1 MNFAELGLKPEIL
14 DALAK
19 LEYTTPTKIQEEVI
33 KVSEDWKNII
43 GQSQTGTWKTWAF
56 VISILQKIDLTK
68 PWIKAII
75 LAPTREL
82 VTQTKDEIYATS
94 KFMNLK
100 SLSVYGWE
108 PIYKQIKMLNKWQ
121 DIIIGTPGRVIDLI
135 ERGIL
140 KIEEIEFFV
149 LDEVDRMLDMWFI
162 DDIDFIWNKLKN
174 LKQTFLFS
182 ATITPEIKWI
192 VEKYLWMNY
201 TFIKADTELTV
212 AKIDHSFIEVPHID
226 KYSML
231 KRFIIKHQSEKT
243 IVFVQTK
250 RDTEV
255 LAQKL
260 VEDGLKATYLNW
272 DMRQRERFRALKDFS
287 EWDSNIFIV
296 TDVASRWLN
305 MKNIELVVNY
315 DVPSDPESYIH
326 RIGRTWRAW
335 ATGKAVMLVSRWE
348 KLALRNIEKR
358 NKITIKQVDG
368 EWDEIKR
375 TDKPDDYRAS
385 GRWGSTRSRF
395 DRKPSGGRSSGGSRF
410 GWERSSSS
418 SSYRSSSDSRT
429 WERKPFGERKE
440 FGERKP
446 FWERKDFGERKPF
459 GERKSFWDRDSSSR
473 FWWEKKEFGERK
485 SFGDRKPFWDK
496 KEFWERKPFWERS
509 SSPRFW
515 DKKDFG
521 ERKSFWERKPFGEKK
536 EFWERK
542 SFWGPSK
549 FWERK
554 PFGDK
559 KPFGERKPFG
569 EKKSF
574 WEEKYYSN
582 KEDLRKTEI
591 SRDRKTSGDIS
602 KKWKWEWFKSNFSKS
617 KKPYVSKRRED

>member
-33 KVSEDWKNII
+33 KVSQDWKNII

-121 DIIIGTPGRVIDLI
+121 DIVIGTPGRVIDLI
-135 ERGIL
+135 ERWIL
-140 KIEEIEFFV
+140 KIAEIEFFV

-192 VEKYLWMNY
+192 VEKYLWMDY

-231 KRFIIKHQSEKT
+231 KRFIVKHQSEKT

-260 VEDGLKATYLNW
+260 IEDGLRASYLNW

-305 MKNIELVVNY
+305 MKNVELVVNY

-375 TDKPDDYRAS
+375 TDKPDDYRGG
-385 GRWGSTRSRF
+385 GRWGNSRSRF
-395 DRKPSGGRSSGGSRF
+395 DRRPSGGGRSSGGSRF
-410 GWERSSSS
+410 WWERKEF
-418 SSYRSSSDSRT
+418 
-429 WERKPFGERKE
+429 WERKPFGEK
-440 FGERKP
+440 
-446 FWERKDFGERKPF
+446 
-459 GERKSFWDRDSSSR
+459 KSFWDRDSSSR

-485 SFGDRKPFWDK
+485 SFGDRKPFW
-496 KEFWERKPFWERS
+496 ERS

-515 DKKDFG
+515 DKKNFG

-542 SFWGPSK
+542 NFWGPSK

-554 PFGDK
+554 PFGEK
-559 KPFGERKPFG
+559 KSFGERKPFG

-602 KKWKWEWFKSNFSKS
+602 KKGKWEWFKSNFSKS
-617 KKPYVSKRRED
+617 KKPFPSKRRED

>member
-33 KVSEDWKNII
+33 KVSQDGKNII
-43 GQSQTGTWKTWAF
+43 GQSQTGTGKTGAF

-68 PWIKAII
+68 PGIKAII

-100 SLSVYGWE
+100 SLSVYGGE
-108 PIYKQIKMLNKWQ
+108 PIYKQIKMLNKGQ
-121 DIIIGTPGRVIDLI
+121 DIVIGTPGRVIDLI

-140 KIEEIEFFV
+140 KIAEIEFFV
-149 LDEVDRMLDMWFI
+149 LDEVDRMLDMGFI

-182 ATITPEIKWI
+182 ATITPEIKGI
-192 VEKYLWMNY
+192 VEKYLGMDY

-231 KRFIIKHQSEKT
+231 KRFIVKHQSEKT

-260 VEDGLKATYLNW
+260 IEDGLRASYLNG

-287 EWDSNIFIV
+287 EGDSNIFIV
-296 TDVASRWLN
+296 TDVASRGLN
-305 MKNIELVVNY
+305 MKNVELVVNY

-326 RIGRTWRAW
+326 RIGRTGRAG
-335 ATGKAVMLVSRWE
+335 ATGKAVMLVSRGE

-368 EWDEIKR
+368 EGDEIKR
-375 TDKPDDYRAS
+375 TDKPDDYRGG
-385 GRWGSTRSRF
+385 GRGGNSRSRF
-395 DRKPSGGRSSGGSRF
+395 DRRPSGGGRSSGGSRF
-410 GWERSSSS
+410 G
-418 SSYRSSSDSRT
+418 
-429 WERKPFGERKE
+429 GERKE

-446 FWERKDFGERKPF
+446 FGEK
-459 GERKSFWDRDSSSR
+459 KSFGDRDSSSR
-473 FWWEKKEFGERK
+473 FGGEKKEFGERK
-485 SFGDRKPFWDK
+485 SFGDRKPFG
-496 KEFWERKPFWERS
+496 ERS
-509 SSPRFW
+509 SSPRFG
-515 DKKDFG
+515 DKKNFG
-521 ERKSFWERKPFGEKK
+521 ERKSFGERKPFGEKK
-536 EFWERK
+536 EFGERK
-542 SFWGPSK
+542 NFGGPSK
-549 FWERK
+549 
-554 PFGDK
+554 
-559 KPFGERKPFG
+559 FGERKPFG

-574 WEEKYYSN
+574 GERKPFGEKKSFGEEKYYSN

-602 KKWKWEWFKSNFSKS
+602 KKGKGEGFKSNFSKS
-617 KKPYVSKRRED
+617 KKPFPSKRRED